1 MSNEQQKN
9 EQVVHITQKEKAI
22 NDMDVFYELKR
33 RVDLTRRARIK
44 ASDRLR
50 ERHEFFEK
58 TSYFYS
64 LVVLILSIWFI
75 DGEGSTTK
83 ILLIASLSL
92 TFFTMFLGIKS
103 YKERASNLE
112 NNYQQLNVLLN
123 KLQRL
128 ESAPNLINQEKLK
141 ELHRDYEK
149 LILEK
154 ENHISIDYITC
165 KPEHE
170 EKYAK
175 KIMWYKLK
183 DGLKKYTVLF
193 VPLIL
198 LIISLYKSM

>member
-22 NDMDVFYELKR
+22 NEMDVFYELKR

-50 ERHEFFEK
+50 EKHEFFEK

-64 LVVLILSIWFI
+64 VVVLILSIWFI
-75 DGEGSTTK
+75 EGK
-83 ILLIASLSL
+83 GDIPKVLLISSLSL
-92 TFFTMFLGIKS
+92 TFFTMFLGVKS
-103 YKERASNLE
+103 YKERASNFE

-128 ESAPNLINQEKLK
+128 EADPGSINQLKLK

-154 ENHISIDYITC
+154 ENHISINYMTC
-165 KPEHE
+165 KPDHE
-170 EKYAK
+170 
-175 KIMWYKLK
+175 
-183 DGLKKYTVLF
+183 KKYKDEIRKYVWRERFQKFIVFCL
-193 VPLIL
+193 PLIL
-198 LIISLYKSM
+198 LIVFMNK